1 MKILVTFK
9 VVSFDQ
15 WLSMFRAHQALRE
28 TAQIRDLFVG
38 RDADDECAITCL
50 FEAESEAAF
59 HAFMEKPENIE
70 ARKKA
75 GHLLKSTTITVL
87 EDVM

>member
-1 MKILVTFK
+1 MKILVTFN

-15 WLSMFRAHQALRE
+15 WVSGFRAHQAARE
-28 TAQIRDLFVG
+28 VAQIRDLFVG
-38 RDADDECAITCL
+38 RHADQECSIVCL
-50 FEAESEAAF
+50 FEAESEASF

-70 ARKKA
+70 AGQKA
-75 GHLLKSTTITVL
+75 GHILESTTITPL

>member
-15 WLSMFRAHQALRE
+15 WLGVFRAHQGLRE
-28 TAQIRDLFVG
+28 AAHIRDLFVG
-38 RDADDECAITCL
+38 READNECAIVCL

-75 GHLLKSTTITVL
+75 GHILESTTITAL